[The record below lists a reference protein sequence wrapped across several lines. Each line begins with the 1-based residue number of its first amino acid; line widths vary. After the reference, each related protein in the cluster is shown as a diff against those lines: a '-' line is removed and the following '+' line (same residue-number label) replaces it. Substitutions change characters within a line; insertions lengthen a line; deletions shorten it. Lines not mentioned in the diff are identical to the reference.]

1 MTGSEPLGAARR
13 RPPRDWTPGLRPQ
26 RRYFSLHRPVWAALI
41 RSWPPALRQTS
52 SRSQSIQRLG
62 TLVAWMGIL
71 EGSWGWGL
79 SRSLLRASIQSQT
92 PSIQFRFCCLW
103 ASVISSVKWVD
114 YLNCHREDVC
124 DYSPSWAPP
133 PGFPNSSSSEGPN
146 SSVPPSGLLSGT
158 QPHNPHLLD
167 QNPELPLDVAPSLP
181 SNTVTKFYSF
191 SQQRARVAS
200 TLTKLQALQ
209 E

>member
-1 MTGSEPLGAARR
+1 MTGSEPLGAAKR

-71 EGSWGWGL
+71 EGCWGWGL

-103 ASVISSVKWVD
+103 ASVISSVKW
-114 YLNCHREDVC
+114 
-124 DYSPSWAPP
+124 AI
-133 PGFPNSSSSEGPN
+133 SSSAQVVLGGCCGDSDMETLGERFR
-146 SSVPPSGLLSGT
+146 
-158 QPHNPHLLD
+158 QYQD
-167 QNPELPLDVAPSLP
+167 I
-181 SNTVTKFYSF
+181 K
-191 SQQRARVAS
+191 SQV
-200 TLTKLQALQ
+200 